1 MVTRCEYCCVL
12 QYHMVRLRLLTSF
25 CLAATYSA
33 LFLIFVAFGSEYI
46 VEEVERVERFEK
58 M

>member
-1 MVTRCEYCCVL
+1 
-12 QYHMVRLRLLTSF
+12 MVRLRLLTSF

-33 LFLIFVAFGSEYI
+33 LFLDFVAFGSEYI
-46 VEEVERVERFEK
+46 VERLKGVERFEK

>member
-1 MVTRCEYCCVL
+1 
-12 QYHMVRLRLLTSF
+12 MVRLRLLTSF

-33 LFLIFVAFGSEYI
+33 LFLDFVAFGSEYI
-46 VEEVERVERFEK
+46 VGEVERVERFEK